1 MIFCHFKTQF
11 LIILSM
17 WQVVPSLALGFFS
30 LKTKKEKKEEGKSK
44 ELYLGQY
51 IISHTFIMSL
61 AKS

>member
-1 MIFCHFKTQF
+1 
-11 LIILSM
+11 M